1 METTIQQVDQFL
13 KGKEGIAPWL
23 NLLVSAGI
31 AFVVIFILL
40 KLEKKLT
47 RKWVENHKEINTLYA
62 EKIIRF
68 LIIFIPTMFAFMT
81 STLTKDIGSTLFQGT
96 AVIAAIAGFA
106 AKPVLSDMFCGFM
119 ISTTKPFNIGDRIEL
134 DNGTAGIVKDI
145 TIRHVVLQGID
156 TLKIVIP
163 NSTVNERMITNLSH
177 QTKTRSVHF
186 RFTVGLNSDI
196 DQVKQ
201 VIQDAIRES
210 PYSVPRSGDEY
221 SPVYF
226 LSYLDSGLQMATT
239 VYYEPTSPTEKLKDD
254 INSRVKRA
262 LDSNGIEIPY
272 NYITITSPPEKTA
285 NNKGGENL

>member
-285 NNKGGENL
+285 NNKGGETL